1 MPAPLLFLLTVAI
14 WGTTWIAV
22 KLQAAVVAPELSVA
36 YRFLA
41 AAAILLAWMA
51 WRGERLRWPPAAHLR
66 MAAQGACL
74 FSLNYIPVYWASRHL
89 TSGLV
94 ALAFSTVV
102 VFGILFGAL
111 ADRRPVEGRVA
122 AGAAVGLAGLALFFW
137 KELAALSPAGEASL
151 AILAAVA
158 GAALAAAGMVLGSVN
173 QKAGLSVLPLSAF
186 GMLYGGLVSAGWAVA
201 AGGRWAWDP
210 SPAVALS
217 LVYLVLVG
225 SIAGFWCFL
234 TLVGRI
240 GPQRAGYVP
249 VLFPVV
255 ALAISTLFEGYAW
268 DWAAAGGAALVVAG
282 NLVVMLP
289 HSGKVP
295 PGRIWSR
302 LLTIGGIGRVQW
314 AGPACPGRRRE

>member
-22 KLQAAVVAPELSVA
+22 KMQATAVAPELSVA

-41 AAAILLAWMA
+41 ASAILLAWMA
-51 WRGERLRWPPAAHLR
+51 WRRKRLRWPAAAHLR

-74 FSLNYIPVYWASRHL
+74 FGLNYIPVYWASRYL

-94 ALAFSTVV
+94 ALAFSTAV
-102 VFGILFGAL
+102 VFGILFGVV
-111 ADRRPVEGRVA
+111 ADRRPIEARLAV
-122 AGAAVGLAGLALFFW
+122 GAALGLAGLALFFRD
-137 KELAALSPAGEASL
+137 ELAALSLAGETSL
-151 AILAAVA
+151 AILAVVA
-158 GAALAAAGMVLGSVN
+158 GAAVAAAGMVLGSVN
-173 QKAGLSVLPLSAF
+173 QKAGLPVLPLSAF
-186 GMLYGGLVSAGWAVA
+186 GMLYGGLLSAGWAA
-201 AGGRWAWDP
+201 ASGRGLAWDP
-210 SPAVALS
+210 SPAFAIS
-217 LVYLVLVG
+217 LAYLVLVG

-255 ALAISTLFEGYAW
+255 ALAISTVFEGYAW
-268 DWAAAGGAALVVAG
+268 DWSGVAGAVLVVAG

-289 HSGKVP
+289 RAGKVP
-295 PGRIWSR
+295 PRGIWSR